1 MLVMFVGADRT
12 ETAVNA
18 AHVTFVSSVT
28 DGTRIRF
35 GEGRSVTVIE
45 PIAEVMERM
54 SPARRADLV
63 RALAA
68 FDDAATDD
76 PAGTSNGLR
85 TA

>member
-18 AHVTFVSSVT
+18 EQVTFISSVT

-45 PIAEVMERM
+45 PIAEVMER
-54 SPARRADLV
+54 LNV
-63 RALAA
+63 V
-68 FDDAATDD
+68 
-76 PAGTSNGLR
+76 LR
-85 TA
+85 PPE